1 MTYTLSAWLKR
12 DSVASSTGG
21 GAYLRVQ
28 YTKSDGISGFLYSPY
43 LTGTQEV
50 WERQEF
56 SFTLPSDAAS
66 STVYLGIGIREATGS
81 LWVDNIQLEE
91 GTLANR
97 YNLIENGDF
106 TH

>member
-1 MTYTLSAWLKR
+1 M
-12 DSVASSTGG
+12 
-21 GAYLRVQ
+21 
-28 YTKSDGISGFLYSPY
+28 
-43 LTGTQEV
+43 
-50 WERQEF
+50 
-56 SFTLPSDAAS
+56 PSDAAS

>member
-1 MTYTLSAWLKR
+1 MTYTRSAWLKR

-28 YTKSDGISGFLYSPY
+28 YNKSDGISGFLYSPY